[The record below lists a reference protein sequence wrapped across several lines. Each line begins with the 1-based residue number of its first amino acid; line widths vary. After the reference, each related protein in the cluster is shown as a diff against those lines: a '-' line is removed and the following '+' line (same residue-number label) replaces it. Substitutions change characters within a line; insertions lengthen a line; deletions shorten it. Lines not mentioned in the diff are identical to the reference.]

1 MSLVRPET
9 GVAISAVEQSGPAE
23 PGQLWDRSRLTLR
36 RLAHGSALHSSDFGM
51 LRPISVLHLVAGE
64 RLVLGDGAVC
74 SMSRLPSI
82 GARRL
87 APVLL
92 AWWIVVPGLAL
103 ATLVG
108 APGSVAVRSAMFG
121 LIGLMTF
128 ASIAKHVSGVVDGRR
143 WGSIGAGSIVVSNV
157 AVAERG
163 QGRAARLLADV
174 AAMADVAEQSL
185 ALAVDRRHSSACDLY
200 RSLGFVDAPDVAVRR
215 DRIAMIRPT
224 QTSREVEAPPVG
236 VALIAGWCVV
246 GGYVLASDSLGS
258 WPVRV
263 AAVACLALL
272 CIAAR
277 TDADIGRLPNHYL
290 ALAAVFVLA
299 AAQLTGSWGTAFVG
313 AAMGAAPFLLIHL
326 VDPRALGFGDV
337 KFALVAGSL
346 LGIWSGPAALAMAI
360 VALASACAVRV
371 LHVKGPRAFGPS
383 LFFATAASHAG
394 VAAFTQ
400 TGVM

>member
-1 MSLVRPET
+1 MSLVRPDP
-9 GVAISAVEQSGPAE
+9 GIAYSSVEQPMLVE

-36 RLAHGSALHSSDFGM
+36 RLARGSALHSSDFGM
-51 LRPISVLHLVAGE
+51 PRPISVLHLVAGE
-64 RLVLGDGAVC
+64 RLVLGSGAVC
-74 SMSRLPSI
+74 SMSRLPSVA
-82 GARRL
+82 ARRL

-108 APGSVAVRSAMFG
+108 APGSVVMRSAMLV
-121 LIGLMTF
+121 LICLMAV
-128 ASIAKHVSGVVDGRR
+128 ASIANHISRMIDGRR

-163 QGRAARLLADV
+163 QGRAAQLLADV
-174 AAMADVAEQSL
+174 AGMADVAGQSL
-185 ALAVDRRHSSACDLY
+185 ALAVDRRHSTARDLY
-200 RSLGFVDAPDVAVRR
+200 RSLGFVDAPDVVVRR

-224 QTSREVEAPPVG
+224 QVSRRVDAPPVG

-277 TDADIGRLPNHYL
+277 TDADIGRLPNRYL

-346 LGIWSGPAALAMAI
+346 LGIWSGPAALVMAT
-360 VALASACAVRV
+360 VALGSACVVRA

-383 LFFATAASHAG
+383 LFFAAAASLAG